1 MAGKTVKNN
10 SLGMILLKG
19 RTFIALIIL
28 VIFFSFCAPNFT
40 TANSIV
46 LMLRH
51 TSLYGLLALGMTL
64 VIITGGIDL
73 SVGSVVG
80 LVGML
85 MGGMLNEGLRL
96 PFMSGTLYPNVP
108 LILLIVAVVAILIGL
123 VSGLL
128 IAYLNVPAFIATLGT
143 MYVCR
148 GFAMLRNGG
157 ATFPN
162 LLGSEELGNLGFP
175 TIGSGSIT
183 VFGLD
188 IPYAILIF
196 VVLALLSLFILK
208 FTSLGNQIY
217 AVGGNERAATLSGI
231 KTKRIKLFVYMF
243 SALLAAICSMIN
255 TSQLRA
261 AHPAVFENRFPSMV
275 RVPGR
280 SEAVEY
286 VNGNPLWEK
295 KLAAGRCEVICFDP
309 DENGLPADLPVSR
322 LRTVVEAWAFRTA
335 EISKMEGIEQIF
347 PFENH
352 GQEIGVSLAHPHGQ
366 VYCYPFIAPKM
377 EAELKQTEAYHEK
390 TGGNLLKDLMN
401 SEIEAGERIVM
412 RNHSWV
418 AYVPAAA
425 RWPLEVHVA
434 PVRDVLTL
442 DELNDQERW
451 DLAVM
456 YSTLLK
462 RGNAFFDKGDGKG
475 MDLPYIAAWHQAPIH
490 DVRRENY
497 RLNLQF
503 FSFRRAANKIKYLA
517 GSESGM
523 AAWVSDT
530 TPELIAKRFHEL
542 GPIDIE
548 G

>member
-208 FTSLGNQIY
+208 FTSQGNQIY

-261 AHPAVFENRFPSMV
+261 AHPAAGESWEMNAIASVVLGGTSMSGGIGTIGGTIV
-275 RVPGR
+275 G
-280 SEAVEY
+280 A
-286 VNGNPLWEK
+286 L
-295 KLAAGRCEVICFDP
+295 VINVLND
-309 DENGLPADLPVSR
+309 GM
-322 LRTVVEAWAFRTA
+322 T
-335 EISKMEGIEQIF
+335 MM
-347 PFENH
+347 
-352 GQEIGVSLAHPHGQ
+352 GVSSFWQQ
-366 VYCYPFIAPKM
+366 VIRGVVIVVAVVIDQLQASLQKKIA
-377 EAELKQTEAYHEK
+377 LQ
-390 TGGNLLKDLMN
+390 L
-401 SEIEAGERIVM
+401 
-412 RNHSWV
+412 RN
-418 AYVPAAA
+418 
-425 RWPLEVHVA
+425 
-434 PVRDVLTL
+434 
-442 DELNDQERW
+442 Q
-451 DLAVM
+451 
-456 YSTLLK
+456 
-462 RGNAFFDKGDGKG
+462 
-475 MDLPYIAAWHQAPIH
+475 
-490 DVRRENY
+490 
-497 RLNLQF
+497 
-503 FSFRRAANKIKYLA
+503 
-517 GSESGM
+517 
-523 AAWVSDT
+523 
-530 TPELIAKRFHEL
+530 
-542 GPIDIE
+542 
-548 G
+548 